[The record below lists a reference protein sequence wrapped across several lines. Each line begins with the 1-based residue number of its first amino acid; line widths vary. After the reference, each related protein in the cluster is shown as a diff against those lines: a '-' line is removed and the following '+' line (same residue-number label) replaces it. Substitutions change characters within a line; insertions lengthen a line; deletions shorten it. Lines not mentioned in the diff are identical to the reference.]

1 MQSEEVLTENI
12 WDCYAF
18 MFEDCN
24 FEIYEE
30 MATIYLI
37 KKIYKKIDALSKW
50 QLEVSSSS
58 HVHILLT
65 LV

>member
-1 MQSEEVLTENI
+1 
-12 WDCYAF
+12 
-18 MFEDCN
+18 MFEDCD

-30 MATIYLI
+30 MATTYST
-37 KKIYKKIDALSKW
+37 KKIYKEIDASSKQ

-58 HVHILLT
+58 CVHILLT

>member
-1 MQSEEVLTENI
+1 MFK
-12 WDCYAF
+12 DCY
-18 MFEDCN
+18 

-30 MATIYLI
+30 MTTIYSI
-37 KKIYKKIDALSKW
+37 KKIYKKIDALSKQ

-58 HVHILLT
+58 CVHILLT

>member
-1 MQSEEVLTENI
+1 MFK
-12 WDCYAF
+12 DC
-18 MFEDCN
+18 D

-30 MATIYLI
+30 MTTTYST
-37 KKIYKKIDALSKW
+37 KKIYKKIDASSKW